1 MAKKNDYAYVD
12 DVGLFQSR
20 EAAMIYEYF
29 RNNNEDGVTEVFD
42 WTRLRDRLFGEL
54 SFMEHDDFVLF
65 EIEILNNALAEI
77 HKRTGDLLTT
87 EIVETKPD
95 GECWIRFKKR
105 NG

>member
-1 MAKKNDYAYVD
+1 MAKKNDYAYVE

-20 EAAMIYEYF
+20 EAAMIYDYF
-29 RNNNEDGVTEVFD
+29 LNNSEDGVTEVFD
-42 WTRLRDRLFGEL
+42 WTRLRDGLFGAL

-77 HKRTGDLLTT
+77 QKRTGDLIIT

-95 GECWIRFKKR
+95 GETWIRFKK
-105 NG
+105 NNA